1 MREADVIIVGSGL
14 AALMVAYHL
23 CEYKNV
29 IIFTKSNKET
39 SNSWLAQG
47 GVAAAIHPN
56 DHWLSHYEDTIIAGC
71 EHNNDEAVRIL
82 VQEGRE
88 AIQHFMNIGFSFDVD
103 ERGQLLFGQE
113 GAHRMKRILHAGGD
127 ATGKNMVSFLFKKL
141 SGRVTFIEND
151 PVIDLLVS
159 DGHCVGVQTK
169 HRTYTANA
177 TVIATGG
184 IGQLYTFT
192 SNVET
197 ATGDGIAMAYRAGAA
212 VTDMEFVQFHP
223 TMLYVNGKAVGLIS
237 EAVRGEGAILVTD
250 DGRQVMDGVH
260 PQKDLAPRDVVSRAI
275 DNEIKN
281 GHCVFLNISMIPHF
295 PTRFPTITSLCERY
309 HVDWRSGLIPVV
321 PGAHFLMGGIVV
333 NMDGETTLPGL
344 YAVGEAACTGVHG
357 ANRLASNSLL
367 EALVF
372 SRRLAFHLLQKTGQ
386 HRTLKKSE
394 RKENHLRIVLPTKD
408 EIQHVM
414 TQYVGIVRDY
424 DQLFQAKRWFEQY
437 SIHELV
443 NVAPEHDDEKRT
455 IIYMLIVGW
464 LITTSALQRKE
475 SRGAH
480 YRSDEPFEKMYWEKR
495 RIIRTK
501 AEHFTKEGFR

>member
-1 MREADVIIVGSGL
+1 MHKADVIIVGSGL

-29 IIFTKSNKET
+29 IIFTKSNKEI

-71 EHNNDEAVRIL
+71 EHNDDEAVRIL

-88 AIQHFMNIGFSFDVD
+88 AIQHFMNIGFLFDVD

-127 ATGKNMVSFLFKKL
+127 ATGKNMVSFLFEKL

-169 HRTYTANA
+169 HRTYTADA

-192 SNVET
+192 SNAET

-223 TMLYVNGKAVGLIS
+223 TMLDVNGKAVGLIS

-281 GHCVFLNISMIPHF
+281 GHRVFLNISMIPHF
-295 PTRFPTITSLCERY
+295 PSRFPTITSLCERY
-309 HVDWRSGLIPVV
+309 HIDWRSGLIPVV

-333 NMDGETTLPGL
+333 NMHGETTLPGL

-372 SRRLAFHLLQKTGQ
+372 SRRLAFHLLQKTRQ
-386 HRTLKKSE
+386 HRMLKKSE
-394 RKENHLRIVLPTKD
+394 RKENDLRIVLPTRD

-424 DQLFQAKRWFEQY
+424 DNLFQAKQWFEQY

-443 NVAPEHDDEKRT
+443 TTAPEEDDEKRT

-480 YRSDEPFEKMYWEKR
+480 YRSDQPFEREYWEKR
-495 RIIRTK
+495 RIVRTK
-501 AEHFTKEGFR
+501 TEHLIKEGFR